1 MNNKE
6 ILESYIPVVDFFG
19 KVCGMNYEIVLHDA
33 INMDSSIVA
42 IANGNISGRKIGG
55 PMSDIALKYIKEET
69 YKNNDFVINE
79 GRTKDGKNLISS
91 TMFIKNKNNKLVAM
105 LCVNNNVTELVSIN
119 KYLTNLTTSYGI
131 NTQYNDGKEVYEN
144 LYSSLDDVM
153 DSMIKNTLSNI
164 DIPPER
170 MTPEEKIELV
180 HKLNGHG
187 FFLLKGAVSRIA
199 EYLKTSD
206 TTIYRY
212 LNKKD

>member
-6 ILESYIPVVDFFG
+6 ILELYIPLVDFLG
-19 KVCGMNYEIVLHDA
+19 KICGINYEIILHDTA
-33 INMDSSIVA
+33 NTDSSIVA

-55 PMSDIALKYIKEET
+55 PMSDIALKYIKEGT
-69 YKNNDFVINE
+69 YKNKDFVVNE
-79 GRTKDGKNLISS
+79 GRTKDGKTLISS
-91 TMFIKNKNNKLVAM
+91 TMFIKNENDKLVAL
-105 LCVNNNVTELVSIN
+105 LCVNNNITELVSIN
-119 KYLTNLTTSYGI
+119 KYLTNLIAGYGI
-131 NTQYNDGKEVYEN
+131 NTQNDNEKEVYEN

-153 DSMIKNTLSNI
+153 DSMIKDTLSNI
-164 DIPPER
+164 DMPPER

-180 HKLNGHG
+180 HKLNGQG

-199 EYLKTSD
+199 KYLKTSD